1 MIWSTLEIQSPFER
15 LNMSNSKLAA
25 LREKFSKQAA
35 QQGGGSQYFPFFT
48 APYDTTTQIRFL
60 QDKNPNNPLDF
71 LQLKKSHTFMINGKK
86 TVVPCLTMYED
97 ENGVPH
103 KCPACDLARDFYKSN
118 DKDHGKLFYA
128 SKSYIAQ
135 ALIETTPVTKTD
147 GGTYEGEIRLL
158 ELSTSIYNIIKG
170 AFDSGDDLEYIPYVQ
185 LDNNDDPTYSF
196 RIKRVELAGYANY
209 TNSRFS
215 ARPTVVEDEL
225 WNKMVSQA
233 IDLSTVL
240 AKNPGVKRM
249 EDAIEAVLSG
259 RPMDESEEAPAPTPK
274 AKPAAAVKKPSFD
287 DEEDD
292 EPVVVKKKPAPVV
305 EEDED
310 DEPAPAPVAKKKPV
324 VEDDDVD
331 DDAMRLLA
339 QISERRAAAGK

>member
-1 MIWSTLEIQSPFER
+1 
-15 LNMSNSKLAA
+15 MSNSKLAA

-118 DKDHGKLFYA
+118 DKDNGKLFYA

-274 AKPAAAVKKPSFD
+274 AKPADAVKKPSFD

-310 DEPAPAPVAKKKPV
+310 EPAPAPVAKKKPV
-324 VEDDDVD
+324 VEDDDGD
-331 DDAMRLLA
+331 DEAEAILA
-339 QISERRAAAGK
+339 QIRKRRAAAGK